1 MWVKLQQVLYNLDH
15 IVSIMPVDHHHKSLT
30 ICEFWEITL
39 VFLDGSHE
47 DIKYEQK
54 EDALTDYDKIERT
67 LNAKNHRTIGGFI
80 K

>member
-15 IVSIMPVDHHHKSLT
+15 IVFIMPVEHYHET
-30 ICEFWEITL
+30 PNEFENWEITL
-39 VFLDGSHE
+39 AFLDGSQE
-47 DIKYEQK
+47 DIKYEHK